1 MFICT
6 AFFMHFLQDLYLC
19 TVVDFTR
26 LQYDKKVNRS
36 AKVKFPE
43 NELKQK
49 TGSGLQSKLKS
60 GSGQETKPREEMET
74 NIKTEKEKRKSIMK
88 KKLIAAICTAAL
100 MTAAL
105 TGCGSNGTATDTTAD
120 TTQTEAADA
129 SATVTTAEEDTA
141 ADLSGTISLA
151 GSTSMEKLC
160 EAMSESFM
168 EKYPGIT
175 VTVEYTGSGAGLESL
190 ASGSVDI
197 GDASRSLKDE
207 EKAAGSVENIVA
219 IDGIA
224 VIEDKDNG
232 VTNVSAE
239 DLAKIYKGEVKN
251 WSELGGKDEAIV
263 VIGREAGSGTRDAFE
278 ELLDIAD
285 SCAYAQELDSTGAVL
300 AKVASTPGAIGYVSL
315 DVVDDTVTAVS
326 IDGTEPTEE
335 QILAGNYLLSRP
347 FVMATK
353 GEISEQNDLVKTW
366 FDYIASEDGKNVI
379 KQVGL
384 IIPE

>member
-49 TGSGLQSKLKS
+49 TESGLQSKLKS

-129 SATVTTAEEDTA
+129 SATDTTAAEDKA

-315 DVVDDTVTAVS
+315 DVIDDTVTAVS